1 MTDTV
6 RDNGKRES
14 FSLGGLTAAP
24 GERVQGELALAEG
37 KFLLPAAILH
47 GARPGKTV
55 LITAGVHSGEYVGIQ
70 AAVEL
75 AEKLKI
81 EKVAGTVVIVK
92 VVNRP
97 AFEQRAGSMV
107 LEDGE
112 NLNRVFPGDPAGS
125 ASRQLADAMVRE
137 LFGAADYYIDLH
149 SGDDYEKLASYVYYA
164 GKAAPEVVEASRKMA
179 QQVDVP
185 YMVCSDVASG
195 GAYNYAASAGIPS
208 ILIERGGMGDW
219 STEEVRSMRR
229 DVRNILCGLGVYLGQ
244 KDYKTYYPL
253 DVTDVSYQSAA
264 HAGLWYPAKM
274 PGDVIQK
281 GEYLGCVRDYQGDSL
296 EICRAEYDGVI
307 LYQTGSLQVLEDGP
321 MIAYGRIRKTY
332 DDRKERITEYWGK
345 RSDSFLEQKK
355 RELHS
360 PMADRWLSEIGRQVP
375 WDRPL
380 KILDVGCGTGF
391 FSVLL
396 ARAGHQVV
404 GCDLTPEMVVGAKQ
418 LAREEKVSCRFRVMD
433 AEELD
438 FPDETFDLV
447 ISRNLTWTLPDAA
460 RAYREW
466 HRVLKRGGIL
476 LNFDANY
483 GAADF
488 SDYSGLPTEHSHREL
503 GDEMLRECEEIKRQL
518 PISSYV
524 RPAWDLETL
533 GKTGFSKFA
542 VDLGIGKQIYVEKD
556 EFYNPTPI
564 FMIRARKDG
573 D

>member
-1 MTDTV
+1 MLRPGGILLNFDANWYGYLYDEEKREAYEQDRKNVESQSLEDHYLCTDIDAMERIARKVPLSHITRPQWDTEVMEETGFEEISWDNRCLEAGMERGGAAELRFHAHVYGDRTQKYGEVRTEMTDTV

-47 GARPGKTV
+47 GTRPGKTV

-244 KDYKTYYPL
+244 KDYRTYYPL
-253 DVTDVSYQSAA
+253 T
-264 HAGLWYPAKM
+264 
-274 PGDVIQK
+274 
-281 GEYLGCVRDYQGDSL
+281 
-296 EICRAEYDGVI
+296 
-307 LYQTGSLQVLEDGP
+307 
-321 MIAYGRIRKTY
+321 
-332 DDRKERITEYWGK
+332 
-345 RSDSFLEQKK
+345 
-355 RELHS
+355 
-360 PMADRWLSEIGRQVP
+360 
-375 WDRPL
+375 
-380 KILDVGCGTGF
+380 
-391 FSVLL
+391 
-396 ARAGHQVV
+396 
-404 GCDLTPEMVVGAKQ
+404 
-418 LAREEKVSCRFRVMD
+418 
-433 AEELD
+433 
-438 FPDETFDLV
+438 
-447 ISRNLTWTLPDAA
+447 
-460 RAYREW
+460 
-466 HRVLKRGGIL
+466 
-476 LNFDANY
+476 
-483 GAADF
+483 
-488 SDYSGLPTEHSHREL
+488 
-503 GDEMLRECEEIKRQL
+503 
-518 PISSYV
+518 
-524 RPAWDLETL
+524 
-533 GKTGFSKFA
+533 
-542 VDLGIGKQIYVEKD
+542 
-556 EFYNPTPI
+556 
-564 FMIRARKDG
+564 
-573 D
+573 